1 MKKLLLAISILS
13 GTVVYAVT
21 PPHQGTN
28 LKSIISPSCTHT
40 VSATS
45 VASVT
50 CNGEITI
57 YSVTS
62 SCTAT
67 DSDCGLA
74 YAAARA
80 CAQVKAQHQLRK
92 VLVLLP
98 PCDETGPPQP

>member
-1 MKKLLLAISILS
+1 MLL
-13 GTVVYAVT
+13 
-21 PPHQGTN
+21 PPHHHQGTN
-28 LKSIISPSCTHT
+28 LKSLTNPSCTHT
-40 VSATS
+40 VSITAT
-45 VASVT
+45 AEYE

-57 YSVTS
+57 FSATS

-92 VLVLLP
+92 VVVLLP